1 MMLRPNRRRARELKS
16 AMDDVNA
23 DLEAAEATE
32 QWEQVEGL
40 KESLNQLRH
49 EFFLTG
55 VESEY
60 DL

>member
-1 MMLRPNRRRARELKS
+1 MLRPNRRRARELKS

-23 DLEAAEATE
+23 DLEAAEAAE

-40 KESLNQLRH
+40 KESLNHLRH